1 MEGKKTVA
9 LEIAEQLNWE
19 MTDYVALSVGD
30 GCTIA
35 GVWKGF
41 RDLYA
46 TGMIDRLPRLI
57 SVQAEGCC
65 PLNRSIAENKPWRSM
80 EENTLADSIAVGVP
94 RNAEKALRA
103 GNEDDARTFLQKK
116 STLETKAVSLNEAY
130 QAAAENAS
138 QMRQMHDKLE
148 RDIASLRERKEA
160 IKAKMAVAKTKER
173 VSEIGS
179 SYVTAQ
185 GGLDAFA
192 RMEEKANR
200 MLDEANAKAELNTK
214 TPDTTEDLM
223 AKYDTGAD
231 VTDAAVEDEL
241 AAMKAKLGM

>member
-1 MEGKKTVA
+1 MGILKRFKDIMASNINSLLDKAEDPVKMVDQYLRDLQKDLGQVKAETASVMAEEARAKRAVQENEA
-9 LEIAEQLNWE
+9 EIAK
-19 MTDYVALSVGD
+19 MTS
-30 GCTIA
+30 
-35 GVWKGF
+35 
-41 RDLYA
+41 YA
-46 TGMIDRLPRLI
+46 ER
-57 SVQAEGCC
+57 
-65 PLNRSIAENKPWRSM
+65 
-80 EENTLADSIAVGVP
+80 
-94 RNAEKALRA
+94 ALRS
-103 GNEDDARTFLQKK
+103 GNEEDARTFLQKK
-116 STLETKAVSLNEAY
+116 ATLETKGTALNEAY
-130 QAAAENAS
+130 QTAANNAN

-148 RDIASLRERKEA
+148 RDIAGLKERKEA

-179 SYVTAQ
+179 SYVDAQ

-200 MLDEANAKAELNTK
+200 MLDEANAKAELNAR

>member
-1 MEGKKTVA
+1 MGILKRFKDIMASNINSLLDKAEDPVKMVDQYLRDLQKDLGQVKAETASVMAEEARAKRAVQENDA
-9 LEIAEQLNWE
+9 EIAK
-19 MTDYVALSVGD
+19 MTS
-30 GCTIA
+30 
-35 GVWKGF
+35 
-41 RDLYA
+41 YA
-46 TGMIDRLPRLI
+46 ER
-57 SVQAEGCC
+57 
-65 PLNRSIAENKPWRSM
+65 
-80 EENTLADSIAVGVP
+80 
-94 RNAEKALRA
+94 ALRA
-103 GNEDDARTFLQKK
+103 GNEEDARTFLQKK
-116 STLETKAVSLNEAY
+116 STLETKGVALNEAY
-130 QAAAENAS
+130 QTAANNAS

-148 RDIASLRERKEA
+148 RDIASLKERKEA

>member
-1 MEGKKTVA
+1 MGILKRFKDIMASNINSLLDKAEDPVKMVDQYMRDLQKDLGQVKAETASVMA
-9 LEIAEQLNWE
+9 EEARARRAVQDNDAEIAK
-19 MTDYVALSVGD
+19 MTS
-30 GCTIA
+30 
-35 GVWKGF
+35 
-41 RDLYA
+41 YA
-46 TGMIDRLPRLI
+46 ER
-57 SVQAEGCC
+57 
-65 PLNRSIAENKPWRSM
+65 
-80 EENTLADSIAVGVP
+80 
-94 RNAEKALRA
+94 ALRA
-103 GNEDDARTFLQKK
+103 GNEEDARTFLQKK
-116 STLETKAVSLNEAY
+116 STLETKGIALNEAY
-130 QAAAENAS
+130 QTAANNAS

-148 RDIASLRERKEA
+148 RDIAGLKERKEA

-179 SYVTAQ
+179 SYATAQ

-200 MLDEANAKAELNTK
+200 MLDEANAKAELNAK

-231 VTDAAVEDEL
+231 VTDAAVEEEL

>member
-1 MEGKKTVA
+1 MGILKRFKDIMASNINSLLDKAEDPVKMVDQYMRDLQKDLGQVKAETASVMA
-9 LEIAEQLNWE
+9 EEARARRAVQDNDAEIAK
-19 MTDYVALSVGD
+19 MTS
-30 GCTIA
+30 
-35 GVWKGF
+35 
-41 RDLYA
+41 YA
-46 TGMIDRLPRLI
+46 ER
-57 SVQAEGCC
+57 
-65 PLNRSIAENKPWRSM
+65 
-80 EENTLADSIAVGVP
+80 
-94 RNAEKALRA
+94 ALRA
-103 GNEDDARTFLQKK
+103 GNEEDARTFLQKK
-116 STLETKAVSLNEAY
+116 STLETKGIALNEAY
-130 QAAAENAS
+130 QTAANNAS

-148 RDIASLRERKEA
+148 RDIAGLKERKEA

-179 SYVTAQ
+179 SYATAQ

-200 MLDEANAKAELNTK
+200 MLDEANAKAELNAK

>member
-1 MEGKKTVA
+1 MGILKRFKDIMASNINSLLDKAEDPVKMVDQYLRDLQKDLGQVKAETASVMAEEARAKRAVQENDA
-9 LEIAEQLNWE
+9 EIAK
-19 MTDYVALSVGD
+19 MTS
-30 GCTIA
+30 
-35 GVWKGF
+35 
-41 RDLYA
+41 YA
-46 TGMIDRLPRLI
+46 ER
-57 SVQAEGCC
+57 
-65 PLNRSIAENKPWRSM
+65 
-80 EENTLADSIAVGVP
+80 
-94 RNAEKALRA
+94 ALRA
-103 GNEDDARTFLQKK
+103 GNEEDARTFLQKK
-116 STLETKAVSLNEAY
+116 STLETKGVALNEAY
-130 QAAAENAS
+130 QTAANNAS

-148 RDIASLRERKEA
+148 RDIASLKERKEA

-179 SYVTAQ
+179 SYATAQ